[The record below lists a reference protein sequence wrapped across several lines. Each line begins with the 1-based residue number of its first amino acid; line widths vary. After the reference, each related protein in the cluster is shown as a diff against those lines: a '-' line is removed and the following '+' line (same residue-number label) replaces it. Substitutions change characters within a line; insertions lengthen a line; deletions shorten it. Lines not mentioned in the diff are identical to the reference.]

1 MRHWHKLGVCLT
13 IGLISAGTC
22 GSRPVSA
29 LALKGAFNRPLIL
42 PANPV
47 RVISLS
53 PATTEMVY
61 AIGAERRLLATTDDC
76 NYPPAAK
83 GKAHTGK
90 FGVVNTE
97 HLLAMHPDLILATA
111 EMAPKLTG
119 LRHLPCPVLAV
130 NTPTLASIAA
140 SVRQIGTL
148 LKADRQA
155 AAWETGWR
163 KRLAAVQQRR
173 PVTKPAVFF
182 VLWPEPLMT
191 VSDHTFIGDL
201 IRLAGGRNIAGT
213 VPAPY
218 PLFSWESVIAGK
230 PDWVVYTAS
239 LGKKGLQ
246 GGRWPSL
253 AAIRQGRT
261 LELARDLVERPGPR
275 SLDALEILNRA
286 LAPQRR

>member
-1 MRHWHKLGVCLT
+1 VLQD
-13 IGLISAGTC
+13 
-22 GSRPVSA
+22 
-29 LALKGAFNRPLIL
+29 AFKRPLPL

-61 AIGAERRLLATTDDC
+61 AVGAEKRLLATTDDC
-76 NYPPAAK
+76 NFPPAAK
-83 GKAHTGK
+83 QKAHTGK

-97 HLLAMHPDLILATA
+97 HLLARHPDLILATA

-130 NTPTLASIAA
+130 HTPTLASIATA
-140 SVRQIGTL
+140 VRQVGSI
-148 LKADRQA
+148 LKAGGQA
-155 AAWETGWR
+155 AVWETGWR
-163 KRLAAVQQRR
+163 KRLAAVQQQR
-173 PVTKPAVFF
+173 PLTKPAVFF

-201 IRLAGGRNIAGT
+201 IRLAGGRNIAGA

-230 PDWVVYTAS
+230 ADWVVYTAS
-239 LGKKGLQ
+239 LGRKGLQ
-246 GGRWPSL
+246 GGRWPTL
-253 AAIRQGRT
+253 PAVRQGRT

-275 SLDALEILNRA
+275 SLDALELLNRA